1 MAAPVKTNG
10 TDSVPGGRWGLF
22 EVTDWCESPLAPNPQ
37 HVVQSTTYASCLL
50 DLSPIIKTGF
60 LFNFSLVPNLSSK
73 ITSGLQKAGL
83 VIWFCIG
90 LEVAL

>member
-10 TDSVPGGRWGLF
+10 TDSVPGGRRGLF

-60 LFNFSLVPNLSSK
+60 LFNFSLVTNLSSK
-73 ITSGLQKAGL
+73 ITSRLQKAGL